1 MLTRIIVSVVMMFAA
16 RLAACAEPELQAL
29 TPYSLPAAA
38 EQPIKELADRSDVLI
53 LGEIHGTQEV
63 PEVVATLLPTLSK
76 MGYRVLALEVPSDQ
90 QAALTDWATGK
101 TQTIP
106 SFYAKPG
113 TDGRGNQQM
122 LSLIRMALSPPY
134 SWKLICFDA
143 SMGDEPWTSSQ
154 HLIEEYIQKV
164 GDQAPVKAS
173 TPINLATESDL
184 TITIWQRRD
193 ATMAANFK
201 KQRQQFASQ
210 GKVLAICG
218 DLHARTAN
226 PHNLDKRYWPSFAA
240 VLQSSQS
247 GQPVNSI
254 DIDPQSGHFFNG
266 GKVNDFGG
274 KPDGQAEA
282 HLLENAYNLKLKLPH
297 ATAATFLATPTN
309 PDWDSASAATKTPP
323 NK

>member
-1 MLTRIIVSVVMMFAA
+1 MLTRIIASVVMMFATRVA
-16 RLAACAEPELQAL
+16 VCAESELQAL

-53 LGEIHGTQEV
+53 LGETHGTQEV
-63 PEVVATLLPTLSK
+63 PEVVATLLPMLAK
-76 MGYRVLALEVPSDQ
+76 MGYRVLALEVPSNQ

-113 TDGRGNQQM
+113 PDGRGNQQM

-164 GDQAPVKAS
+164 GDQALDKNG
-173 TPINLATESDL
+173 TIHLEKESDL
-184 TITIWQRRD
+184 TITIWQRHD
-193 ATMAANFK
+193 ATMAANFE

-218 DLHARTAN
+218 SAHARTAN
-226 PHNLDKRYWPSFAA
+226 PPDSSTRWWPSFAA
-240 VLQSSQS
+240 VLQSSQPR
-247 GQPVNSI
+247 QPVTSI
-254 DIDPQSGHFFNG
+254 YVDPKSGHCFG
-266 GKVNDFGG
+266 DGKVNDFGG
-274 KPDGQAEA
+274 EPNGEAEA
-282 HLLENAYNLKLKLPH
+282 RLLENAAYNLKLNLPH
-297 ATAATFLATPTN
+297 ATAATFLATPTDSN
-309 PDWDSASAATKTPP
+309 VDSAPAETKNP